1 MLTTIVA
8 VSGLGVAIVAIG
20 ISVWV
25 ALVSKRDMIV
35 NASSLTLSAYS
46 AAIQGGI
53 LNLKGAF
60 TDRPEI
66 FTQQVQLNPDIE
78 QLIPDYMRSD
88 IPAFLAFAGG
98 MWRLSYVHSVI
109 SRHDELGLRP
119 EEYFGLKREMKL
131 WLTDVP
137 GFYDVYRTH
146 TSQLGVHNL
155 DFLNYLRT
163 EVYTAEFRALADT
176 EREFGPAH
184 PRTIAARRN
193 LASWY
198 ESTGRLAKAISLYNR
213 ALVDSE
219 RTPGADD
226 AEAQKL
232 REIVAALKIKQQA
245 STIARLGPSVLQGRS
260 SGSLRVRLR
269 LPQWPAHHQSSDDK
283 L

>member
-1 MLTTIVA
+1 MMSTGRTRANWEFTTSIFLTT
-8 VSGLGVAIVAIG
+8 SGLKSI
-20 ISVWV
+20 
-25 ALVSKRDMIV
+25 LQ
-35 NASSLTLSAYS
+35 SS
-46 AAIQGGI
+46 
-53 LNLKGAF
+53 
-60 TDRPEI
+60 
-66 FTQQVQLNPDIE
+66 
-78 QLIPDYMRSD
+78 
-88 IPAFLAFAGG
+88 
-98 MWRLSYVHSVI
+98 
-109 SRHDELGLRP
+109 
-119 EEYFGLKREMKL
+119 
-131 WLTDVP
+131 
-137 GFYDVYRTH
+137 
-146 TSQLGVHNL
+146 
-155 DFLNYLRT
+155 
-163 EVYTAEFRALADT
+163 ALADT